1 MLRYK
6 PLADQ
11 SQTVTIQ
18 HLVQMFRKCEGF
30 AMTPEE
36 TLIIV
41 MLNTIT
47 SKELMVKVNKN
58 LRDDMRWEDVRN
70 IIVKL
75 DRAAHLS
82 DQYRNTNRM
91 HASAAQNKS
100 CRACGKSGH
109 MTASCKV
116 DKAKLNCTFCNLKG
130 SHATNT
136 CFK

>member
-1 MLRYK
+1 
-6 PLADQ
+6 
-11 SQTVTIQ
+11 
-18 HLVQMFRKCEGF
+18 MFRECNRF

-47 SKELMVKVNKN
+47 NKDLMVKVNKN
-58 LRDDMRWEDVRN
+58 LREDIAWTDVRN

-82 DQYRNTNRM
+82 DQYQNTNKM

-100 CRACGKSGH
+100 CRACGKLGH
-109 MTASCKV
+109 MTALCKV
-116 DKAKLNCTFCNLKG
+116 DKTKLNCTFC
-130 SHATNT
+130 
-136 CFK
+136 